1 MVFDTVTY
9 LARAYFHQD
18 FDLIAPTPEG
28 VVEEFIVHEDPATT
42 DQLRRE
48 LEELTKGHVSED
60 ECGRL
65 GWHQEDHPST
75 LTDKALVIANGSAEY
90 WSYLPLLDRAE
101 S

>member
-60 ECGRL
+60 EMRSAWMASGGSSFDPDRQGISYREWFGRIL
-65 GWHQEDHPST
+65 E
-75 LTDKALVIANGSAEY
+75 
-90 WSYLPLLDRAE
+90 LLAPAR
-101 S
+101 